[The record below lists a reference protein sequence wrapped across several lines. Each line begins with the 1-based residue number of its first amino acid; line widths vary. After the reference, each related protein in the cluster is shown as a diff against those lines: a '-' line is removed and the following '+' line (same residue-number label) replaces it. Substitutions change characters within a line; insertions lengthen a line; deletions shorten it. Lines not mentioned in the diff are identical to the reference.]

1 MEEELSSR
9 KTKEKAFNNKD
20 RFEKNKIS
28 DKTRNIIFN
37 LIAICSILIMAI
49 AVAPKTMQND
59 TYYNIKCRRISC
71 SKWNFWSNRRSIFM
85 A

>member
-28 DKTRNIIFN
+28 DKIFKIEN
-37 LIAICSILIMAI
+37 GKI
-49 AVAPKTMQND
+49 VN
-59 TYYNIKCRRISC
+59 
-71 SKWNFWSNRRSIFM
+71 
-85 A
+85 